1 MLGAPVAHLPERMAR
16 ALSAAMAEW
25 QAALGSRLD
34 FPETHLVLGG
44 TALSM
49 RSAAA
54 ARAAFREA
62 VTLDPQAV
70 DAWVMLVRIAAAT
83 EGEAATRAVLGEA
96 LARNPGD
103 RVLIEM
109 LDSLAAAA
117 QE

>member
-1 MLGAPVAHLPERMAR
+1 
-16 ALSAAMAEW
+16 
-25 QAALGSRLD
+25 
-34 FPETHLVLGG
+34 
-44 TALSM
+44 
-49 RSAAA
+49 
-54 ARAAFREA
+54 
-62 VTLDPQAV
+62 
-70 DAWVMLVRIAAAT
+70 VRIAAAT

>member
-1 MLGAPVAHLPERMAR
+1 
-16 ALSAAMAEW
+16 
-25 QAALGSRLD
+25 
-34 FPETHLVLGG
+34 
-44 TALSM
+44 
-49 RSAAA
+49 
-54 ARAAFREA
+54 